1 MSQTVPT
8 GETPPQ
14 DKHTP
19 LYDLHVAHGGKMVPF
34 AGYAMP
40 VQYPAGIITEHNHTR
55 TKAGLFDVSHMGQA
69 WLRSSANLYEQIERL
84 VPGEVAGLKP
94 GRMRY
99 TQLLNPHGG
108 ILDDLMLTKFDTDDG
123 SALLFAVVNAGRK
136 DADFAHIAAELGG
149 AIDLELLPDR
159 ALIAV
164 QGPTAAACVAQ
175 LVPGVDDMLFMS
187 SRRLEWN
194 GVALIVS
201 RCGYTGEDG
210 YEISVPSDRAV
221 ELAEALLA
229 LDDVEPIGLGARDS
243 LRLEAGLCL
252 YGHDI
257 TEDTTPIEAGLEW
270 SISKRRREEGGF
282 PGADKVQAQL
292 KDGAPRRR
300 VGLRPEGRAPAREG
314 VVIQSLDGAEIG
326 QVTSGQFAPTLG
338 APIAMGYVSADQ
350 AADGT
355 RVNLVVRG
363 KELPAEIVPMPFVP
377 QRYYRPAK

>member
-1 MSQTVPT
+1 MSQTVPA

-19 LYDLHVAHGGKMVPF
+19 LHDLHVARGGKMVPF

-69 WLRSSANLYEQIERL
+69 WLRSSVNLYEQIERL

-123 SALLFAVVNAGRK
+123 SELLYAVVNAGRK
-136 DADFAHIAAELGG
+136 DEDFAHIAAELGN
-149 AIDLELLPDR
+149 AVEMELLPDR
-159 ALIAV
+159 ALVAV

-194 GVALIVS
+194 GAALIVS
-201 RCGYTGEDG
+201 RCGYSLAKMAMKSRCRRTA
-210 YEISVPSDRAV
+210 PSNWARHCWR
-221 ELAEALLA
+221 

-243 LRLEAGLCL
+243 LRLESGLCL

-257 TEDTTPIEAGLEW
+257 TEDTTPIEAV
-270 SISKRRREEGGF
+270 
-282 PGADKVQAQL
+282 PGMVDRQ
-292 KDGAPRRR
+292 
-300 VGLRPEGRAPAREG
+300 APARTRRFSRRR
-314 VVIQSLDGAEIG
+314 QGAGAIARRCP
-326 QVTSGQFAPTLG
+326 AP
-338 APIAMGYVSADQ
+338 PC
-350 AADGT
+350 
-355 RVNLVVRG
+355 R
-363 KELPAEIVPMPFVP
+363 PASRKVA
-377 QRYYRPAK
+377 RRPAKALSSSHSTVPKSAR